1 MGRATRQRLRLKHAW
16 RCALTIALA
25 LLLSACESKIPQR
38 EQWSVF
44 GSQAELSLPSNTA
57 DLQRTE
63 AARVLAVLWQQREHE
78 WHAWQP
84 STLMEFN
91 RALHADGEAL
101 APPALRSLLS
111 KSTSLQ
117 RDSQGWFDPGIGR
130 LVAMWGFHTS
140 DYPVRTPAPS
150 AAERDAWEAQP
161 DSLTQLHC
169 DSTWHCHTENRAL
182 QLDFNAI
189 AEGEA
194 LDEGAAALRAAGIAN
209 ALLNLGGDV
218 LAFGSNGGNAWRVGV
233 IDGEGG
239 VLGGVALN
247 DGEAL
252 MTSGRYAK
260 YREGPEGE
268 RWPHVLNPFTGQPE
282 TDARLSVVLHPDP
295 ARADAAATALLAA
308 GPAHFEALLSS
319 MRLGCALLVDA
330 EGRVWMTQAMADRFE
345 WQRTL
350 PVAARIDLGHTCG
363 TR

>member
-1 MGRATRQRLRLKHAW
+1 
-16 RCALTIALA
+16 
-25 LLLSACESKIPQR
+25 
-38 EQWSVF
+38 
-44 GSQAELSLPSNTA
+44 
-57 DLQRTE
+57 
-63 AARVLAVLWQQREHE
+63 VLATLWQQREHD

-84 STLMEFN
+84 STLTRFN
-91 RALHADGEAL
+91 SALQADGEAL
-101 APPALRSLLS
+101 APLALRSLLS
-111 KSTSLQ
+111 KSAALQ
-117 RDSQGWFDPGIGR
+117 ADSQGWFDPGIGR

-140 DYPVRTPAPS
+140 DYPVRTLAPS
-150 AAERDAWEAQP
+150 QTERDAWAAQP
-161 DSLTQLHC
+161 DSLTQLRC
-169 DSTWHCHTENRAL
+169 DSEWHCRTENRAL

-194 LDEGAAALRAAGIAN
+194 LEEAATALRAAGIAN

-218 LAFGSNGGNAWRVGV
+218 LALGNNGGQAWRVGV

-239 VLGGVALN
+239 VLGGVALE

-260 YREGPEGE
+260 YREGPAGE

-282 TDARLSVVLHPDP
+282 TGARLSVVLHPDP

-308 GPAHFEALLSS
+308 GPAHFETLSRS
-319 MRLGCALLVDA
+319 MRLGCALLIDA
-330 EGRVWMTQAMADRFE
+330 EGRVWITQGMSQRFE

-350 PVAARIDLGHTCG
+350 PEVARIDSGQGCG

>member
-1 MGRATRQRLRLKHAW
+1 
-16 RCALTIALA
+16 LA
-25 LLLSACESKIPQR
+25 LFLSACESSTTPHDT
-38 EQWSVF
+38 WSVF
-44 GSQAELSLPSNTA
+44 GSQAELTLPAETSES
-57 DLQRTE
+57 DRTE
-63 AARVLAVLWQQREHE
+63 AARIVATLWQQREHD

-84 STLMEFN
+84 STLTEFN
-91 RALHADGEAL
+91 SALHADGEAL
-101 APPALRSLLS
+101 APLALRNLLS
-111 KSTSLQ
+111 KSAALQ
-117 RDSQGWFDPGIGR
+117 TDSQGWFDPGVGR

-140 DYPVRTPAPS
+140 DYPVRTPALS
-150 AAERDAWEAQP
+150 QMDRNAWAAQP
-161 DSLTQLHC
+161 DSLMQLHC
-169 DSTWHCHTENRAL
+169 NAEWHCRTENRAL

-194 LDEGAAALRAAGIAN
+194 LDEGSSALRAAGIAN

-218 LAFGSNGGNAWRVGV
+218 LALGNNGSQSWRVGV

-239 VLGGVALN
+239 VLGGVALE

-260 YREGPEGE
+260 YREGPAGE

-282 TDARLSVVLHPDP
+282 TGARLSVVLHPDP

-308 GPAHFEALLSS
+308 GPAHFEALVSS

-330 EGRVWMTQAMADRFE
+330 EGRVWITEGMGQRFE
-345 WQRTL
+345 WQRPL
-350 PVAARIDLGHTCG
+350 PEAERVDSGRACG

>member
-1 MGRATRQRLRLKHAW
+1 MGRTTRKRLRLKHAW
-16 RCALTIALA
+16 PCALAVALA
-25 LLLSACESKIPQR
+25 LLLSACDSSTTQHET
-38 EQWSVF
+38 WSVF
-44 GSQAELSLPSNTA
+44 GSQAELTLPA
-57 DLQRTE
+57 DTGESDRTE
-63 AARVLAVLWQQREHE
+63 AARIVASLWQQREHD

-84 STLMEFN
+84 STLTEFN
-91 RALHADGEAL
+91 RALHAKGEAL

-111 KSTSLQ
+111 KSTALQ
-117 RDSQGWFDPGIGR
+117 ADSQGWFDPGIGR
-130 LVAMWGFHTS
+130 LVAMWGFHNS

-150 AAERDAWEAQP
+150 QTERDAWAAQH
-161 DSLTQLHC
+161 DSLRQLHC
-169 DSTWHCHTENRAL
+169 DAEWHCRTENRAL

-194 LDEGAAALRAAGIAN
+194 LDEGSAALQAAGISN

-218 LAFGSNGGNAWRVGV
+218 LALGNNGGQSWRVGV

-239 VLGGVALN
+239 VLGGVALD

-260 YREGPEGE
+260 YRESPAGE
-268 RWPHVLNPFTGQPE
+268 RWPHVLNPFSGQPE
-282 TDARLSVVLHPDP
+282 TGARLSVVLHTDP
-295 ARADAAATALLAA
+295 TRADAAATALLAA
-308 GPAHFEALLSS
+308 GPSHFEALVSS

-330 EGRVWMTQAMADRFE
+330 EGRVWITQGMSLRFE

-350 PVAARIDLGHTCG
+350 PEAGRIDSGQACG